1 MSQEIINIGTLPNDG
16 EGDPLRVAF
25 AKINN
30 NFTQL
35 FSTSSLTANAYTFGT
50 SPAVIF
56 ETPTDTFT
64 QGRFQVRTTDIGTPD
79 SQTITITAQIN
90 NDATDVKFTGYG
102 TTFFGNALSS
112 YSMDVFNGN
121 VRLLCEPLSDLSLFH
136 FIDAQITYSGPVTEG
151 IPLQLDGYSE
161 GTYLGTEND
170 QTITTEN
177 P

>member
-35 FSTSSLTANAYTFGT
+35 FSTSTLTANSYTIGA

-56 ETPTDTFT
+56 ETPAATFT
-64 QGRFQVRTTDIGTPD
+64 QGKFQVRTTDLGTPD
-79 SQTITITAQIN
+79 SQSITISAQVNNTA
-90 NDATDVKFTGYG
+90 DDVKFTAYG

-112 YSMDVFNGN
+112 YSMDVSNGN
-121 VRLLCEPLSDLSLFH
+121 VRLLCNPLNDLSLFH
-136 FIDAQITYSGPVTEG
+136 FIEAQVTYSGPVTEG
-151 IPLQLDGYSE
+151 VPLQLDGYPT
-161 GTYLGTEND
+161 GTYLGTENN

>member
-35 FSTSSLTANAYTFGT
+35 FSTSALTANSYTVGGT
-50 SPAVIF
+50 PAVIF
-56 ETPTDTFT
+56 ETPASTFT
-64 QGRFQVRTTDIGTPD
+64 QGLFQVRTTDLGTPD
-79 SQTITITAQIN
+79 SQSITISAQIN
-90 NDATDVKFTGYG
+90 NDSSAVKFTAYG
-102 TTFFGNALSS
+102 TTFFGNALSR
-112 YSMDVFNGN
+112 YDMDVFNGN
-121 VRLLCEPLSDLSLFH
+121 VRLICEPLDNTSLYH

-151 IPLQLDGYSE
+151 IPIQLDGYSD

-170 QTITTEN
+170 QIITTEN
-177 P
+177 S